1 MKKLLAVLLSVCF
14 LMACAIPAFAA
25 DYDSSSDW
33 AYSDNNDPSNR
44 NFIRPILPSDFKR
57 FGNKMKELYTS
68 FDITPRT
75 LKTSWDLAYF
85 DSACSGRKIAGP
97 IGVVPVKLNGEDFT
111 LMILGG
117 TAFVKGQ
124 ATGVAEDTLSAFEKQ
139 NDYLTNIV
147 KVFNSKDEN
156 GNPVVPKD
164 KPVIVSGISLGGMV
178 AQQLLSREDIMSN
191 FDLRYIICFGS
202 PLLAPEFRTENT
214 TVVRFCDTMD
224 IVPYLGRPEMSQ
236 FMFKAFF
243 AMNIPVNGEWGKNI
257 ITNDPTSLIAKLDRQ
272 EMILKEGNYKSPISA
287 HTLSYVDGDCWTG
300 YDVLGVYGGSNEI
313 EMLSEVQFFADPSIQ
328 K

>member
-1 MKKLLAVLLSVCF
+1 MKKLLSVLLSVCF
-14 LMACAIPAFAA
+14 LIACAIPAFAA
-25 DYDSSSDW
+25 DYNANTDW
-33 AYSDNNDPSNR
+33 SYSDNNDPSNR
-44 NFIRPILPSDFKR
+44 NFVRPISLSDFKR
-57 FGNKMKELYTS
+57 FESKMKEFYTS
-68 FDITPRT
+68 FDLTPRT
-75 LKTSWDLAYF
+75 LKTSWDLAYL
-85 DSACSGRKIAGP
+85 DSACSGRKLEGP
-97 IGVVPVKLNGEDFT
+97 IGVVPVKLNGEDYT

-117 TAFVKGQ
+117 TAFVKNQ
-124 ATGVAEDTLSAFEKQ
+124 ATGVLEDTLSAFENQ

-156 GNPVVPKD
+156 GNPVVPNN

-178 AQQLLSREDIMSN
+178 AQQILSRNDIMSN
-191 FDLRYIICFGS
+191 FDIRYIICFGS
-202 PLLAPEFRTENT
+202 PLLVPECRVEST

-224 IVPYLGRPEMSQ
+224 IVPYLGRPEFEQLIYNSL
-236 FMFKAFF
+236 FKINSSF
-243 AMNIPVNGEWGKNI
+243 NGAWNKPI
-257 ITNDPTSLIAKLDRQ
+257 LKNDPRDLISRLDKE

-313 EMLSEVQFFADPSIQ
+313 DMLSDIQFFANPSIR